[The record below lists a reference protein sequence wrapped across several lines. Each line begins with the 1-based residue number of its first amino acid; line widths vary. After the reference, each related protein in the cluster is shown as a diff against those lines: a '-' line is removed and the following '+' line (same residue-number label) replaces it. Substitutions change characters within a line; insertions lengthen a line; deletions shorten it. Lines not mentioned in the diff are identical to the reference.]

1 MVIDTEIQP
10 INLSVMKQIKAIL
23 YLAVL
28 TAMVSA
34 CSEDEL
40 ADNTQPSGK
49 VPMEFYANTDA
60 STRTELTTGNAVY
73 WEANDAISLFDPIG
87 DNNLFYT
94 TESGP
99 IVTFTGEATPA
110 EGTYYALYP
119 YDENAQIEGT
129 TITTT
134 LPAEQDAREGS
145 FAHGLN
151 PSIAT
156 ADDTNN
162 LYFKNVCALVKFTLD
177 GSITTTITKATL
189 CGNNGEALAGTL
201 TIDASQENPIANVD
215 PEWAGIE
222 IALKGN
228 LIAGKTYY
236 FVTAPATLNKGL
248 TLSLYD
254 DKGNVWKKE
263 GTQSATLTASRILN
277 LGIMQPE
284 NFIPAKGYE
293 EINGIYH
300 IYNADGLKAWASD
313 ADVLNK
319 NVILE
324 KDIDLT
330 NVDWTPVGSDMN
342 TGTGYAGD
350 FNGNGKFIYNLVVE
364 SNASNVGFFGGLA
377 EKAKVHNVKF
387 ANAQITAT
395 SGGAYAGVIAG
406 SSMGK
411 IESCNVR
418 SSTISGIYAGAIV
431 GNNSVQVNG
440 CNALDVTIHADKQGG
455 QAGGIAGVSHGKIEY
470 CTVSGKSLITAN
482 ASNSRAGGIVGYT
495 SEEGGV
501 STSGRLL
508 KCAVDGATISGYWA
522 GGIAGENSFGIVA
535 QCIANRVTVTHN
547 TSETSSRLGGVVGYN
562 TRGDVVA
569 SYAAYST
576 IGRQDLTSEAMGGIV
591 GYNYNGAASVYGC
604 YSTHVSL
611 MGTTQGS
618 ESGVG
623 SIAGYNSGHIISC
636 YAILPDNVKD
646 ISLVGKYTLYTA
658 PEHCVEAGNTDYTT
672 LITNVPNLIADDK
685 SVWEAAKIWDLTA
698 SGSPAIISD
707 YICNPPANQP

>member
-1 MVIDTEIQP
+1 
-10 INLSVMKQIKAIL
+10 MKQIKAIL

-40 ADNTQPSGK
+40 ADNTRPSGK

-73 WEANDAISLFDPIG
+73 WEANDTISLFDPNG
-87 DNNLFYT
+87 DNNRFYT

-99 IVTFTGEATPA
+99 SVTFTGEATPV

-119 YDENAQIEGT
+119 YDANAQIKGT

-145 FAHGLN
+145 FAQGLN
-151 PSIAT
+151 PSVAT
-156 ADDTNN
+156 ADAQHN
-162 LYFKNVCALVKFTLD
+162 LCFKNVCALVKFTLVEN
-177 GSITTTITKATL
+177 ITTTITKATL

-228 LIAGKTYY
+228 LIAGKNYY
-236 FVTAPATLNKGL
+236 FVTAPATLSNGITL
-248 TLSLYD
+248 TLYNSDGYI
-254 DKGNVWKKE
+254 WKRE
-263 GTQSATLTASRILN
+263 GTQSATFTASRILN
-277 LGIMQPE
+277 LGTMQPDE
-284 NFIPAKGYE
+284 FEPEQGYE
-293 EINGIYH
+293 VIDGTYH
-300 IYNADGLKAWASD
+300 IYNAKGLQAWASD
-313 ADVLNK
+313 TDVLNK
-319 NVILE
+319 SVILE

-330 NVDWTPVGSDMN
+330 NVDWTPVGSNMN

-350 FNGNGKFIYNLVVE
+350 FDGNGKFIYNLVVE
-364 SNASNVGFFGGLA
+364 SDASNVGFFGGLA

-387 ANAQITAT
+387 ANAQVTAT
-395 SGGAYAGVIAG
+395 SGAAYAGVIAG

-418 SSTISGIYAGAIV
+418 SSQVAGHYAGAIV

-440 CNALDVTIHADKQGG
+440 CNALDVEVSATHA
-455 QAGGIAGVSHGKIEY
+455 AGGIAGASYGKTEY
-470 CTVSGKSLITAN
+470 CSVSGNSHITTTG
-482 ASNSRAGGIVGYT
+482 SSTRAGGIIGT
-495 SEEGGV
+495 SSQEGGV

-547 TSETSSRLGGVVGYN
+547 SSQPSSRLGGVVGYN

-569 SYAAYST
+569 SYSAYST
-576 IGRQDLTSEAMGGIV
+576 IGTEKLISEAMGGIV
-591 GYNYNGAASVYGC
+591 GYNNNSSSNVYGC
-604 YSTHVSL
+604 YSTHVSIL
-611 MGTTQGS
+611 GT
-618 ESGVG
+618 VNNRG
-623 SIAGYNSGHIISC
+623 SIAGYTGGHVTSC
-636 YAILPDNVKD
+636 YAILPDGVTG
-646 ISLVGKYTLYTA
+646 ISLVGGGSFSSD
-658 PEHCVEAGNTDYTT
+658 HCVDAGGANYEVLVTGVD
-672 LITNVPNLIADDK
+672 NLTASDG
-685 SVWEAAKIWDLTA
+685 SVWEAVKIWDLTA
-698 SGSPAIISD
+698 SGTPTIVST
-707 YICNPPANQP
+707 YICEPPATKP

>member
-1 MVIDTEIQP
+1 
-10 INLSVMKQIKAIL
+10 MKQIKAIL

-60 STRTELTTGNAVY
+60 STRTELTTENAVH
-73 WEANDAISLFDPIG
+73 WEANDAISLFDPKG
-87 DNNLFYT
+87 NNNRFYT

-99 IVTFTGEATPA
+99 RVTFTGEATPA
-110 EGTYYALYP
+110 DGTYYALYP
-119 YDENAQIEGT
+119 YNTNAQIEGT

-145 FAHGLN
+145 FAQGLN
-151 PSIAT
+151 PSVAT
-156 ADDTNN
+156 ADATNN

-189 CGNNGEALAGTL
+189 CGNNGEALAGTV
-201 TIDASQENPIANVD
+201 TIDASQENPITNVD

-236 FVTAPATLNKGL
+236 FVTAPATLSKGL

-254 DKGNVWKKE
+254 DKGNVWKK
-263 GTQSATLTASRILN
+263 QSTTNATLTASRILN
-277 LGIMQPE
+277 LGTMRLD
-284 NFIPAKGYE
+284 NFEPAQGYE
-293 EINGIYH
+293 VIDGTYH
-300 IYNADGLKAWASD
+300 IYNADGLKVWASN

-319 NVILE
+319 SVILE

-330 NVDWTPVGSDMN
+330 GVEWTPVGSDMN
-342 TGTGYAGD
+342 TGYAGE

-364 SNASNVGFFGGLA
+364 SDASNVGFFGGLA
-377 EKAKVHNVKF
+377 AGGTVHDVKF
-387 ANAQITAT
+387 ANAQVTAT
-395 SGGAYAGVIAG
+395 SGTAYAGVIAG
-406 SSMGK
+406 TSLGR
-411 IESCNVR
+411 IDNCNVR
-418 SSTISGIYAGAIV
+418 NSTVSGIYAGAIV

-440 CNALDVTIHADKQGG
+440 CNALNVTIHADKQGG

-470 CTVSGKSLITAN
+470 CTVSGQSFITAN
-482 ASNSRAGGIVGYT
+482 ASNSRAGGIAGYT
-495 SEEGGV
+495 SEEGSV

-508 KCAVDGATISGYWA
+508 KCAVDGATISGTWA
-522 GGIAGENSFGIVA
+522 GGIAGDNSFGIVA

-547 TSETSSRLGGVVGYN
+547 SSEKSTRLGGVVGYN

-604 YSTHVSL
+604 YATHVSL

-698 SGSPAIISD
+698 SGSPAIVSD

>member
-87 DNNLFYT
+87 DNNRFYT

-99 IVTFTGEATPA
+99 SVTFTGEATPA

-119 YDENAQIEGT
+119 YDANAQIEGT

-134 LPAEQDAREGS
+134 LPAEQMARAGS
-145 FAHGLN
+145 FAQGLN
-151 PSIAT
+151 PSVAT
-156 ADDTNN
+156 ADATNN
-162 LYFKNVCALVKFTLD
+162 LCFKNVCALVKFTLD

-277 LGIMQPE
+277 LGTMRLD
-284 NFIPAKGYE
+284 NFEPAQGYE
-293 EINGIYH
+293 VIDGTYH
-300 IYNADGLKAWASD
+300 IYNADGLKAWASN

-319 NVILE
+319 SVILE

-330 NVDWTPVGSDMN
+330 GVEWTPVGSDMN
-342 TGTGYAGD
+342 TGYAGE

-364 SNASNVGFFGGLA
+364 SDASNVGFFGGLA

-387 ANAQITAT
+387 ANAQVTAT
-395 SGGAYAGVIAG
+395 SGAAYAGVIAG

-418 SSTISGIYAGAIV
+418 SSQVAGHYAGAIV

-440 CNALDVTIHADKQGG
+440 CNALDVQVTATYA
-455 QAGGIAGVSHGKIEY
+455 AGGIAGVNYGKIEY
-470 CTVSGKSLITAN
+470 CTLSGHSTIVAN
-482 ASNSRAGGIVGYT
+482 GSSPRAGGIVGET
-495 SEEGGV
+495 AEQSGV
-501 STSGRLL
+501 TTSGRLL
-508 KCAVDGATISGYWA
+508 KCAVDGAIISATWA

-535 QCIANRVTVTHN
+535 QCVANDVTVIHQASN
-547 TSETSSRLGGVVGYN
+547 ASFYLGGVVGYN

-569 SYAAYST
+569 SYSAYST
-576 IGRQDLTSEAMGGIV
+576 IGTEKLISAAMGGIV
-591 GYNYNGAASVYGC
+591 GYNNNSSSNVYGC

-611 MGTTQGS
+611 LGTINDK
-618 ESGVG
+618 G
-623 SIAGYNSGHIISC
+623 SIAGYTSGHVTSC
-636 YAILPDNVKD
+636 YAVLPDDVTDVN
-646 ISLVGKYTLYTA
+646 LVGKSDTYA
-658 PEHCVEAGNTDYTT
+658 PDHCVATGDINYSALTD
-672 LITNVPNLIADDK
+672 NVPNLTASDG

-698 SGSPAIISD
+698 SGTPTIVST
-707 YICNPPANQP
+707 YICEPPATKP

>member
-87 DNNLFYT
+87 DNNRFYT

-99 IVTFTGEATPA
+99 SVTFTGKAAPV

-119 YDENAQIEGT
+119 YDANAQIKGT

-145 FAHGLN
+145 FAQGLN
-151 PSIAT
+151 PSVAT
-156 ADDTNN
+156 ADAQHN
-162 LYFKNVCALVKFTLD
+162 LCFKNVCALVKFTLVEN
-177 GSITTTITKATL
+177 ITTTITKATL

-201 TIDASQENPIANVD
+201 TICGNNGEALAGTLTIDATASTPIAMADTSFGQTV
-215 PEWAGIE
+215 IE
-222 IALKGN
+222 LNGP
-228 LIAGKTYY
+228 LTPGTTYY
-236 FVTAPATLNKGL
+236 FVTAPATLSNGL
-248 TLSLYD
+248 TLSFYD
-254 DKGNVWKKE
+254 NKGGVWKKP
-263 GTQSATLTASRILN
+263 GNATAILEAGRILN

-300 IYNADGLKAWASD
+300 IYNADGLKAWASN

-319 NVILE
+319 SVILE

-330 NVDWTPVGSDMN
+330 GVEWTPVGSDMN
-342 TGTGYAGD
+342 TGYAGE

-364 SNASNVGFFGGLA
+364 SDASNVGFFGGLA

-387 ANAQITAT
+387 ANAQVTAT
-395 SGGAYAGVIAG
+395 SGAAYAGVIAG

-418 SSTISGIYAGAIV
+418 SSQVAGHYAGAIV
-431 GNNSVQVNG
+431 GNNSVQVNDSYL
-440 CNALDVTIHADKQGG
+440 CCRRNCRSQLWKD
-455 QAGGIAGVSHGKIEY
+455 
-470 CTVSGKSLITAN
+470 
-482 ASNSRAGGIVGYT
+482 
-495 SEEGGV
+495 
-501 STSGRLL
+501 
-508 KCAVDGATISGYWA
+508 
-522 GGIAGENSFGIVA
+522 
-535 QCIANRVTVTHN
+535 RV
-547 TSETSSRLGGVVGYN
+547 LYVVG
-562 TRGDVVA
+562 
-569 SYAAYST
+569 
-576 IGRQDLTSEAMGGIV
+576 
-591 GYNYNGAASVYGC
+591 
-604 YSTHVSL
+604 
-611 MGTTQGS
+611 
-618 ESGVG
+618 
-623 SIAGYNSGHIISC
+623 
-636 YAILPDNVKD
+636 P
-646 ISLVGKYTLYTA
+646 
-658 PEHCVEAGNTDYTT
+658 
-672 LITNVPNLIADDK
+672 
-685 SVWEAAKIWDLTA
+685 
-698 SGSPAIISD
+698 
-707 YICNPPANQP
+707 

>member
-1 MVIDTEIQP
+1 
-10 INLSVMKQIKAIL
+10 MKQIKAIL

-87 DNNLFYT
+87 DNNRFYT

-99 IVTFTGEATPA
+99 SVTFTGKAAPV

-119 YDENAQIEGT
+119 YDANAQIKGT

-134 LPAEQDAREGS
+134 LPAEQMARAGS
-145 FAHGLN
+145 FAQGLN
-151 PSIAT
+151 PSVAT
-156 ADDTNN
+156 ADATNN

-201 TIDASQENPIANVD
+201 TIDATASTPIAMADTSFGQTV
-215 PEWAGIE
+215 IE
-222 IALKGN
+222 LNGP
-228 LIAGKTYY
+228 LTPGTTYY
-236 FVTAPATLNKGL
+236 FVTAPATLSNGL
-248 TLSLYD
+248 TLSFYD
-254 DKGNVWKKE
+254 NKGGVWKKP
-263 GTQSATLTASRILN
+263 GNATAILEAGRILN

-300 IYNADGLKAWASD
+300 IYNADGLKVWASN

-319 NVILE
+319 SVILE

-330 NVDWTPVGSDMN
+330 GVEWTPVGSDMN
-342 TGTGYAGD
+342 TGYTGD
-350 FNGNGKFIYNLVVE
+350 FNGNGKFIYNLVVK
-364 SNASNVGFFGGLA
+364 SDASNVGFFGGLA
-377 EKAKVHNVKF
+377 AGGTVHDMKF
-387 ANAQITAT
+387 ANAQVTAN

-418 SSTISGIYAGAIV
+418 SSQVAGHYAGAIT
-431 GNNSVQVNG
+431 GNNSLQVNE
-440 CNALDVTIHADKQGG
+440 CNALDVQVTATYA
-455 QAGGIAGVSHGKIEY
+455 AGGIAGVNYGKIEY
-470 CTVSGKSLITAN
+470 CTLSGHSTIVAN
-482 ASNSRAGGIVGYT
+482 GNSPRAGGIVGET
-495 SEEGGV
+495 AEQSGV
-501 STSGRLL
+501 TTSGRLL
-508 KCAVDGATISGYWA
+508 KCAVDGAIISATWA

-535 QCIANRVTVTHN
+535 QCVANDVTVIHQASN
-547 TSETSSRLGGVVGYN
+547 ASFYLGGVVGYN

-569 SYAAYST
+569 SYSAYST
-576 IGRQDLTSEAMGGIV
+576 IGTEKLISAAMGGIV
-591 GYNYNGAASVYGC
+591 GYNNNSSSNVYGC

-611 MGTTQGS
+611 LGT
-618 ESGVG
+618 VNNRG
-623 SIAGYNSGHIISC
+623 SIAGYTGGHVTSC
-636 YAILPDNVKD
+636 YAILPDGVTG
-646 ISLVGKYTLYTA
+646 ISLVGGGSFSSD
-658 PEHCVEAGNTDYTT
+658 HCVDAGGANYEVLVTGVD
-672 LITNVPNLIADDK
+672 NLTASDG
-685 SVWEAAKIWDLTA
+685 SVWEAVKIWDLTA
-698 SGSPAIISD
+698 SGTPTIVST
-707 YICNPPANQP
+707 YICEPPATKP

>member
-1 MVIDTEIQP
+1 
-10 INLSVMKQIKAIL
+10 MKQIKAIL

-49 VPMEFYANTDA
+49 VPMEFYANTDV
-60 STRTELTTGNAVY
+60 STRTILTTDNAVH
-73 WEANDAISLFDPIG
+73 WEANDAISLFDPTG
-87 DNNLFYT
+87 ANNQFST
-94 TESGP
+94 TQSGP

-145 FAHGLN
+145 FAQGLN
-151 PSIAT
+151 PSVAT
-156 ADDTNN
+156 ADATNN
-162 LYFKNVCALVKFTLD
+162 LCFKNVCALVKFTLD

-201 TIDASQENPIANVD
+201 TIDATASTPIAMADTSLGQTV
-215 PEWAGIE
+215 IE
-222 IALKGN
+222 LNGP
-228 LIAGKTYY
+228 LTPGTTYY
-236 FVTAPATLNKGL
+236 FVTAPATLSNGL
-248 TLSLYD
+248 TLSFYD
-254 DKGNVWKKE
+254 NKGGVWKKP
-263 GTQSATLTASRILN
+263 GNATAILEAGRILN

-300 IYNADGLKAWASD
+300 IYNADGLKVWASN

-319 NVILE
+319 SVILE

-330 NVDWTPVGSDMN
+330 GVEWTPVGSDMN
-342 TGTGYAGD
+342 TGYTGD
-350 FNGNGKFIYNLVVE
+350 FNGNGKFIYNLVVK
-364 SNASNVGFFGGLA
+364 SDASNVGFFGGLA
-377 EKAKVHNVKF
+377 AGGTVHDMKF
-387 ANAQITAT
+387 ANAQVTAN

-418 SSTISGIYAGAIV
+418 SSQVAGHYAGAIT
-431 GNNSVQVNG
+431 GNNSLQVNE
-440 CNALDVTIHADKQGG
+440 CNALDVQVTATYA
-455 QAGGIAGVSHGKIEY
+455 AGGIAGVNYGKIEY
-470 CTVSGKSLITAN
+470 CTLSGHSTIVAN
-482 ASNSRAGGIVGYT
+482 GNSPRAGGIVGET
-495 SEEGGV
+495 AEQSGV
-501 STSGRLL
+501 TTSGRLL
-508 KCAVDGATISGYWA
+508 KCAVDGAIISATWA

-535 QCIANRVTVTHN
+535 QCVANDVTVIHQASN
-547 TSETSSRLGGVVGYN
+547 ASFYLGGVVGYN

-569 SYAAYST
+569 SYSAYST
-576 IGRQDLTSEAMGGIV
+576 IGTEKLISEAMGGIV
-591 GYNYNGAASVYGC
+591 GYNNNSSSNVYGC

-611 MGTTQGS
+611 LGT
-618 ESGVG
+618 VNNRG
-623 SIAGYNSGHIISC
+623 SIAGYTGGHVTSC
-636 YAILPDNVKD
+636 YAVLPDDVTDVN
-646 ISLVGKYTLYTA
+646 LVGKSDTYA
-658 PEHCVEAGNTDYTT
+658 PDHCVATGDINYSALTD
-672 LITNVPNLIADDK
+672 NVPNLTASDG
-685 SVWEAAKIWDLTA
+685 SVWEAVKIWDLTA
-698 SGSPAIISD
+698 SGTPTIVST
-707 YICNPPANQP
+707 YICEPPATKP

>member
-1 MVIDTEIQP
+1 
-10 INLSVMKQIKAIL
+10 MKQIKAIL

-87 DNNLFYT
+87 DNNRFYT

-99 IVTFTGEATPA
+99 SVTFTGEATPA

-119 YDENAQIEGT
+119 YDANAQIEGT

-134 LPAEQDAREGS
+134 LPAEQMARAGS
-145 FAHGLN
+145 FAQGLN
-151 PSIAT
+151 PSVAT
-156 ADDTNN
+156 ADATNN
-162 LYFKNVCALVKFTLD
+162 LCFKNVCALVKFTLD

-248 TLSLYD
+248 ILSLYD
-254 DKGNVWKKE
+254 NKGNVWKKE

-277 LGIMQPE
+277 LGTMRLD
-284 NFIPAKGYE
+284 NFEPAQGYE
-293 EINGIYH
+293 VIDGTYH
-300 IYNADGLKAWASD
+300 IYNADGLKVWASN

-319 NVILE
+319 SVILE

-330 NVDWTPVGSDMN
+330 GVEWTPVGSDMN
-342 TGTGYAGD
+342 TGYTGD
-350 FNGNGKFIYNLVVE
+350 FNGNGKFIYNLVVKGD
-364 SNASNVGFFGGLA
+364 ASNVGFFGGLA
-377 EKAKVHNVKF
+377 AGGTVHDMKF
-387 ANAQITAT
+387 ANAQVTAN

-418 SSTISGIYAGAIV
+418 SSQVAGHYAGAIV
-431 GNNSVQVNG
+431 GNNSVQVNE
-440 CNALDVTIHADKQGG
+440 CNALDVQVTATYA
-455 QAGGIAGVSHGKIEY
+455 AGGIAGVNYGKIEY
-470 CTVSGKSLITAN
+470 CTLSGHSTIVAN
-482 ASNSRAGGIVGYT
+482 GNSPRAGGIVGET
-495 SEEGGV
+495 AEQSGV
-501 STSGRLL
+501 TTSGRLL
-508 KCAVDGATISGYWA
+508 KCAVDGAIISATWA

-535 QCIANRVTVTHN
+535 QCVANDVTVIHQASN
-547 TSETSSRLGGVVGYN
+547 ASFYLGGVVGYN

-569 SYAAYST
+569 SYSAYST
-576 IGRQDLTSEAMGGIV
+576 IGTEKLISEAMGGIV
-591 GYNYNGAASVYGC
+591 GYNNNSSSNVYGC

-611 MGTTQGS
+611 LGT
-618 ESGVG
+618 VNNRG
-623 SIAGYNSGHIISC
+623 SIAGYTGGHVTSC
-636 YAILPDNVKD
+636 YAVLPDDVTDVN
-646 ISLVGKYTLYTA
+646 LVGKSDTYA
-658 PEHCVEAGNTDYTT
+658 PDHCVATGDINYSALTD
-672 LITNVPNLIADDK
+672 NVPNLTASDG
-685 SVWEAAKIWDLTA
+685 SVWEAVKIWDLTA
-698 SGSPAIISD
+698 SGTPTIVST
-707 YICNPPANQP
+707 YICEPPATKP

>member
-1 MVIDTEIQP
+1 
-10 INLSVMKQIKAIL
+10 MKQIKAIL

-60 STRTELTTGNAVY
+60 STRTILTTDNAVH
-73 WEANDAISLFDPIG
+73 WEANDAISLFDPTG
-87 DNNLFYT
+87 ANNQFST
-94 TESGP
+94 TQSGP

-156 ADDTNN
+156 ADATNN
-162 LYFKNVCALVKFTLD
+162 LCFKNVCALVKFTLVEN
-177 GSITTTITKATL
+177 ITTTITKATL

-201 TIDASQENPIANVD
+201 TIDATASTPIAMADTSFGQTV
-215 PEWAGIE
+215 IE
-222 IALKGN
+222 LNGP
-228 LIAGKTYY
+228 LTPGTTYY
-236 FVTAPATLNKGL
+236 FVTAPATLSNGL
-248 TLSLYD
+248 TLSFYD
-254 DKGNVWKKE
+254 NKGGVWKKP
-263 GTQSATLTASRILN
+263 GNATAILEAGRILN
-277 LGIMQPE
+277 LGIMRLD
-284 NFIPAKGYE
+284 NFEPAQGYE
-293 EINGIYH
+293 VIDGTYH
-300 IYNADGLKAWASD
+300 IYNADGLKVWASN

-319 NVILE
+319 SVILE

-330 NVDWTPVGSDMN
+330 GVDWTPVGSDMN
-342 TGTGYAGD
+342 TGYAGE

-364 SNASNVGFFGGLA
+364 SDASNVGFFGGLA

-387 ANAQITAT
+387 ANAQVTAT
-395 SGGAYAGVIAG
+395 SGAAYTGVIAG

-418 SSTISGIYAGAIV
+418 SSQVAGHYAGAIV

-440 CNALDVTIHADKQGG
+440 CNALDVEVSATHA
-455 QAGGIAGVSHGKIEY
+455 AGGIAGASYGKTEY
-470 CTVSGKSLITAN
+470 CSVSGNSHITTTG
-482 ASNSRAGGIVGYT
+482 SSTRAGGIVGI
-495 SEEGGV
+495 SSQEGSV

-508 KCAVDGATISGYWA
+508 KCAVDGATISGIMA

-547 TSETSSRLGGVVGYN
+547 TLEASSRL
-562 TRGDVVA
+562 
-569 SYAAYST
+569 
-576 IGRQDLTSEAMGGIV
+576 
-591 GYNYNGAASVYGC
+591 
-604 YSTHVSL
+604 
-611 MGTTQGS
+611 
-618 ESGVG
+618 
-623 SIAGYNSGHIISC
+623 
-636 YAILPDNVKD
+636 
-646 ISLVGKYTLYTA
+646 
-658 PEHCVEAGNTDYTT
+658 
-672 LITNVPNLIADDK
+672 
-685 SVWEAAKIWDLTA
+685 
-698 SGSPAIISD
+698 
-707 YICNPPANQP
+707 

>member
-1 MVIDTEIQP
+1 
-10 INLSVMKQIKAIL
+10 MKQIKAIL

-49 VPMEFYANTDA
+49 VPMEFYANTDV
-60 STRTELTTGNAVY
+60 STRTILTTDNAVH
-73 WEANDAISLFDPIG
+73 WEANDAISLFDPTG
-87 DNNLFYT
+87 ANNQFST
-94 TESGP
+94 TQSGP

-145 FAHGLN
+145 FAQGLN
-151 PSIAT
+151 PSVAT
-156 ADDTNN
+156 ADATNN
-162 LYFKNVCALVKFTLD
+162 LCFKNVCALVKFTLD

-201 TIDASQENPIANVD
+201 TIDATASTPIAMADTSLGQTV
-215 PEWAGIE
+215 IE
-222 IALKGN
+222 LNGP
-228 LIAGKTYY
+228 LTPDTTYY
-236 FVTAPATLNKGL
+236 FVTAPATLSNGL
-248 TLSLYD
+248 TLSFYD
-254 DKGNVWKKE
+254 NKGGVWKKP
-263 GTQSATLTASRILN
+263 GNATAILEAGRILN

-300 IYNADGLKAWASD
+300 IYNADGLKVWASN

-319 NVILE
+319 SVILE

-330 NVDWTPVGSDMN
+330 GVEWTPVGSDMN
-342 TGTGYAGD
+342 TGYTGD
-350 FNGNGKFIYNLVVE
+350 FNGNGKFIYNLVVK
-364 SNASNVGFFGGLA
+364 SDASNVGFFGGLA
-377 EKAKVHNVKF
+377 AGGTVHDMKF
-387 ANAQITAT
+387 ANAQVTAN

-418 SSTISGIYAGAIV
+418 SSQVAGHYAGAIT
-431 GNNSVQVNG
+431 GNNSLQVNE
-440 CNALDVTIHADKQGG
+440 CNALDVQVTATYA
-455 QAGGIAGVSHGKIEY
+455 AGGIAGVNYGKIEY
-470 CTVSGKSLITAN
+470 CTLSGHSTIVAN
-482 ASNSRAGGIVGYT
+482 GNSPRAGGIVGET
-495 SEEGGV
+495 AEQSGV
-501 STSGRLL
+501 TTSGRLL
-508 KCAVDGATISGYWA
+508 KCAVDGAIISATWA

-535 QCIANRVTVTHN
+535 QCVANDVTVIHQASN
-547 TSETSSRLGGVVGYN
+547 ASFYLGGVVGYN

-569 SYAAYST
+569 SYSAYST
-576 IGRQDLTSEAMGGIV
+576 IGTEKLISEAMGGIV
-591 GYNYNGAASVYGC
+591 GYNNNSSSNVYGC

-611 MGTTQGS
+611 LGT
-618 ESGVG
+618 VNNRG
-623 SIAGYNSGHIISC
+623 SIAGYTGGHVTSC
-636 YAILPDNVKD
+636 YAVLPDDVTDVN
-646 ISLVGKYTLYTA
+646 LVGKSDTYA
-658 PEHCVEAGNTDYTT
+658 PDHCVATGDINYSALTD
-672 LITNVPNLIADDK
+672 NVPNLTASDG
-685 SVWEAAKIWDLTA
+685 SVWEAVKIWDLTA
-698 SGSPAIISD
+698 SGTPTIVST
-707 YICNPPANQP
+707 YICEPPATKP

>member
-1 MVIDTEIQP
+1 
-10 INLSVMKQIKAIL
+10 MKQIKAIL

-60 STRTELTTGNAVY
+60 STRTILTTDNAVH
-73 WEANDAISLFDPIG
+73 WEANDTISLFDPTG
-87 DNNLFYT
+87 ANNQFST
-94 TESGP
+94 TQSGP
-99 IVTFTGEATPA
+99 SVTFTGEAIPA

-119 YDENAQIEGT
+119 YDTNAQIKGT

-134 LPAEQDAREGS
+134 LPAEQMARAGS
-145 FAHGLN
+145 FAQGLN
-151 PSIAT
+151 PSVAT
-156 ADDTNN
+156 ADAANN

-228 LIAGKTYY
+228 LIAGKNYY
-236 FVTAPATLNKGL
+236 FVTAPATLSNGITL
-248 TLSLYD
+248 TLYNSDGYI
-254 DKGNVWKKE
+254 WKRE
-263 GTQSATLTASRILN
+263 GTQSATFTASRILN
-277 LGIMQPE
+277 LGTMQPD
-284 NFIPAKGYE
+284 NFEPAQGYE
-293 EINGIYH
+293 VIDGTYH
-300 IYNADGLKAWASD
+300 IYNADGLKVWASD
-313 ADVLNK
+313 TDVLNK
-319 NVILE
+319 DVILE

-330 NVDWTPVGSDMN
+330 GVKWTPVGSDKN

-364 SNASNVGFFGGLA
+364 SDASNVGFFGGLA
-377 EKAKVHNVKF
+377 GGTVHDVKF
-387 ANAQITAT
+387 ANAQVTAT
-395 SGGAYAGVIAG
+395 SGTAYAGVIAG
-406 SSMGK
+406 ASLGR
-411 IESCNVR
+411 IDSCNVR
-418 SSTISGIYAGAIV
+418 NSTVSGKYAGAIV

-440 CNALDVTIHADKQGG
+440 CNALDVTVHADQQDG

-470 CTVSGKSLITAN
+470 CTVSGQSFITAN
-482 ASNSRAGGIVGYT
+482 ASNSRAGGIAGYT
-495 SEEGGV
+495 SEEGSV

-508 KCAVDGATISGYWA
+508 KCAVDGATISGTWA
-522 GGIAGENSFGIVA
+522 GGIAGDNSFGIVA

-547 TSETSSRLGGVVGYN
+547 LSEASTRLGGVVGYN

-576 IGRQDLTSEAMGGIV
+576 MAGRT
-591 GYNYNGAASVYGC
+591 
-604 YSTHVSL
+604 
-611 MGTTQGS
+611 
-618 ESGVG
+618 
-623 SIAGYNSGHIISC
+623 
-636 YAILPDNVKD
+636 
-646 ISLVGKYTLYTA
+646 
-658 PEHCVEAGNTDYTT
+658 
-672 LITNVPNLIADDK
+672 
-685 SVWEAAKIWDLTA
+685 
-698 SGSPAIISD
+698 
-707 YICNPPANQP
+707 

>member
-1 MVIDTEIQP
+1 
-10 INLSVMKQIKAIL
+10 MKQITAIL

-87 DNNLFYT
+87 DNNRFYT

-99 IVTFTGEATPA
+99 SVTFTGKAAPV

-119 YDENAQIEGT
+119 YDANAQIKGT

-145 FAHGLN
+145 FAQGLN
-151 PSIAT
+151 PSVAT
-156 ADDTNN
+156 ADATNN

-201 TIDASQENPIANVD
+201 TIDATDSTPIAMADTSFGQTV
-215 PEWAGIE
+215 IE
-222 IALKGN
+222 LNGP
-228 LIAGKTYY
+228 LTPGTTYY
-236 FVTAPATLNKGL
+236 FVTAPVSLSNGL
-248 TLSLYD
+248 TFSLYD
-254 DKGNVWKKE
+254 DKGNVWKK
-263 GTQSATLTASRILN
+263 QSTTNATLKASHILN
-277 LGIMQPE
+277 LGPI
-284 NFIPAKGYE
+284 IPGKFEPTQGYE
-293 EINGIYH
+293 MIDGIYH
-300 IYNADGLKAWASD
+300 IYNAKGLQAWAQEII
-313 ADVLNK
+313 ANANVLNK
-319 NVILE
+319 DVILE

-342 TGTGYAGD
+342 TGYAGE

-364 SNASNVGFFGGLA
+364 SDASNVGFFGGLA

-387 ANAQITAT
+387 ANAQVTAT
-395 SGGAYAGVIAG
+395 SGAAYAGVIAG

-418 SSTISGIYAGAIV
+418 SSQVAGHYAGAIV

-440 CNALDVTIHADKQGG
+440 CNALDVEVSATHA
-455 QAGGIAGVSHGKIEY
+455 AGGIAGASYGKTEY
-470 CTVSGKSLITAN
+470 CSVSGNSHITTTG
-482 ASNSRAGGIVGYT
+482 SSTRAGGIIGT
-495 SEEGGV
+495 SSQEGGV

-508 KCAVDGATISGYWA
+508 KCAVDGATISGTWA
-522 GGIAGENSFGIVA
+522 GGIAGDNSFGIVA
-535 QCIANRVTVTHN
+535 QCIAHKVIVTH
-547 TSETSSRLGGVVGYN
+547 TSDEASFRLGGVVGYN
-562 TRGDVVA
+562 TRGNVVA
-569 SYAAYST
+569 CYAAYST
-576 IGRQDLTSEAMGGIV
+576 VGGQGLTSEAMGGIV
-591 GYNYNGAASVYGC
+591 GYNNNKNAYVYGC
-604 YSTHVSL
+604 YSTHVL
-611 MGTTQGS
+611 ILGS
-618 ESGVG
+618 VNGDEAGIG
-623 SIAGYNSGHIISC
+623 SIAGYTSGHVTSC
-636 YAILPDNVKD
+636 YAILPDEVTG
-646 ISLVGKYTLYTA
+646 IGLVGKGTSNID
-658 PEHCVEAGNTDYTT
+658 HCVEAGQSNYRI
-672 LITNVPNLIADDK
+672 LIENVSDLNDDDG
-685 SVWEAAKIWDLTA
+685 SVWKAAEIWQFNAGETA
-698 SGSPAIISD
+698 PAINAE
-707 YICNPPANQP
+707 YIGENTAN

>member
-1 MVIDTEIQP
+1 
-10 INLSVMKQIKAIL
+10 MKQIKAIL

-40 ADNTQPSGK
+40 ADNTRPSGK

-60 STRTELTTGNAVY
+60 STRTILTTDNAVH
-73 WEANDAISLFDPIG
+73 WEANDTISLFDPKG
-87 DNNLFYT
+87 DNNRFYT

-99 IVTFTGEATPA
+99 SVTFTGKAAPA

-119 YDENAQIEGT
+119 YDTNAQIEGT

-145 FAHGLN
+145 FAQGLN
-151 PSIAT
+151 PSVAT
-156 ADDTNN
+156 ADATNN

-277 LGIMQPE
+277 LGTMRLD
-284 NFIPAKGYE
+284 NFEPAQGYE
-293 EINGIYH
+293 VIDGTYH
-300 IYNADGLKAWASD
+300 IYNADGLKVWASN

-319 NVILE
+319 SVILE

-330 NVDWTPVGSDMN
+330 GVEWTPVGSDMN
-342 TGTGYAGD
+342 TGYAGE

-364 SNASNVGFFGGLA
+364 SDASNVGFFGGLA

-387 ANAQITAT
+387 ANAQVTAT
-395 SGGAYAGVIAG
+395 SGAAYAGVIAG

-418 SSTISGIYAGAIV
+418 SSQVAGHYAGAIV

-440 CNALDVTIHADKQGG
+440 CNALDVQVTATYA
-455 QAGGIAGVSHGKIEY
+455 AGGIAGVNYGKIEY
-470 CTVSGKSLITAN
+470 CTLSGHSTIVAN
-482 ASNSRAGGIVGYT
+482 GNSPRAGGIVGET
-495 SEEGGV
+495 AEQSGV
-501 STSGRLL
+501 TTSGRLL
-508 KCAVDGATISGYWA
+508 KCAVDGAIISATWA

-535 QCIANRVTVTHN
+535 QCVANDVTVIHQASN
-547 TSETSSRLGGVVGYN
+547 ASFYLGGVVGYN

-569 SYAAYST
+569 SYSAYST
-576 IGRQDLTSEAMGGIV
+576 IGTEKLISEAMGGIV
-591 GYNYNGAASVYGC
+591 GYNNNSSSNVYGC

-611 MGTTQGS
+611 LGT
-618 ESGVG
+618 VNNRG
-623 SIAGYNSGHIISC
+623 SIAGYTGGHVTSC
-636 YAILPDNVKD
+636 YAVLPDDVTDVN
-646 ISLVGKYTLYTA
+646 LVGKSGTYA
-658 PEHCVEAGNTDYTT
+658 PDHCVATGDINYSALTD
-672 LITNVPNLIADDK
+672 NVPNLTASDG

-698 SGSPAIISD
+698 SGTPTIVST
-707 YICNPPANQP
+707 YICEPPATKP

>member
-1 MVIDTEIQP
+1 
-10 INLSVMKQIKAIL
+10 MKQIKAIL

-60 STRTELTTGNAVY
+60 STRTILTTGNAVY

-87 DNNLFYT
+87 DNNRFYT

-99 IVTFTGEATPA
+99 SVTFTGKAALA

-119 YDENAQIEGT
+119 YDTNAQIEGT

-145 FAHGLN
+145 FAQGLN
-151 PSIAT
+151 PSVAT
-156 ADDTNN
+156 ADATNN

-277 LGIMQPE
+277 LGTMRLD
-284 NFIPAKGYE
+284 NFEPAQGYE
-293 EINGIYH
+293 VIDGTYH
-300 IYNADGLKAWASD
+300 IYNADGLKVWASN

-319 NVILE
+319 SVILE

-330 NVDWTPVGSDMN
+330 GVEWTPVGSDMN
-342 TGTGYAGD
+342 TGYAGE

-364 SNASNVGFFGGLA
+364 SDASNVGFFGGLA
-377 EKAKVHNVKF
+377 AGGTVHDVKF
-387 ANAQITAT
+387 ANAKV
-395 SGGAYAGVIAG
+395 SSSNGASYVGVVAGA
-406 SSMGK
+406 SLGK
-411 IESCNVR
+411 IEDCNVR
-418 SSTISGIYAGAIV
+418 NSEVSGNYAGAIT
-431 GNNSVQVNG
+431 GNNSLQVNE
-440 CNALDVTIHADKQGG
+440 CNALDVQVTATYA
-455 QAGGIAGVSHGKIEY
+455 AGGIAGVNYGKIEY
-470 CTVSGKSLITAN
+470 CTLSGHSTIVAN
-482 ASNSRAGGIVGYT
+482 GSSPRAGGIVGET
-495 SEEGGV
+495 AEQSGV
-501 STSGRLL
+501 TTSGRLL
-508 KCAVDGATISGYWA
+508 KCAVDGAIISATWA

-535 QCIANRVTVTHN
+535 QCVANDVTVIHQASN
-547 TSETSSRLGGVVGYN
+547 ASSYLGGVVGYN

-569 SYAAYST
+569 SYSAYST
-576 IGRQDLTSEAMGGIV
+576 IGTEKLISEAMGGIV
-591 GYNYNGAASVYGC
+591 GYNNNSSSNVYGC

-611 MGTTQGS
+611 LGT
-618 ESGVG
+618 VNNRG
-623 SIAGYNSGHIISC
+623 SIAGYTGGHVTSC
-636 YAILPDNVKD
+636 YAILPDGVTG
-646 ISLVGKYTLYTA
+646 ISLVGGGSFSSD
-658 PEHCVEAGNTDYTT
+658 HCVDAGGANYEVLVTGVD
-672 LITNVPNLIADDK
+672 NLTASDG
-685 SVWEAAKIWDLTA
+685 SVWEAVKIWDLTA
-698 SGSPAIISD
+698 SGTPTIVST
-707 YICNPPANQP
+707 YICEPPATKP

>member
-1 MVIDTEIQP
+1 
-10 INLSVMKQIKAIL
+10 MKQIKAIL

-60 STRTELTTGNAVY
+60 STRTILTTDNAVH
-73 WEANDAISLFDPIG
+73 WEANDTISLFDPTG
-87 DNNLFYT
+87 ANNQFST
-94 TESGP
+94 TQSGP

-201 TIDASQENPIANVD
+201 TIDASQENPITNVD

-236 FVTAPATLNKGL
+236 FVTAPATLSKGL

-277 LGIMQPE
+277 LGTMRLD
-284 NFIPAKGYE
+284 NFEPAQGYE
-293 EINGIYH
+293 VIDGTYH
-300 IYNADGLKAWASD
+300 IYNADGLKVWASN

-319 NVILE
+319 SVILE

-330 NVDWTPVGSDMN
+330 GVEWIPVGSDKN

-364 SNASNVGFFGGLA
+364 SDASNVGFFGGLA
-377 EKAKVHNVKF
+377 AGGTVHDVKF
-387 ANAQITAT
+387 ANAQVTAN

-418 SSTISGIYAGAIV
+418 SSQVTGHYAGAIV

-440 CNALDVTIHADKQGG
+440 CNALDVEVSATHA
-455 QAGGIAGVSHGKIEY
+455 AGGIAGANYGKTEY
-470 CTVSGKSLITAN
+470 CSVSGNSHITTTG
-482 ASNSRAGGIVGYT
+482 SSTRAGGIIGT
-495 SEEGGV
+495 SSQESGV

-508 KCAVDGATISGYWA
+508 KCAVDGATISGTWA
-522 GGIAGENSFGIVA
+522 GGIAGDNSFGIVA
-535 QCIANRVTVTHN
+535 QCIAHKVIVTH
-547 TSETSSRLGGVVGYN
+547 TSDEASFRLGGVVGYN
-562 TRGDVVA
+562 TRGNVVA

-576 IGRQDLTSEAMGGIV
+576 VGGQGLTSEAMGGIV
-591 GYNYNGAASVYGC
+591 GYNNNKSAYVYGC
-604 YSTHVSL
+604 YSTHVL
-611 MGTTQGS
+611 ILGS
-618 ESGVG
+618 VNGDEAGIG
-623 SIAGYNSGHIISC
+623 SIAGYTSGHVTSC
-636 YAILPDNVKD
+636 YAILPDEVTG
-646 ISLVGKYTLYTA
+646 IGLVGKGTSNID
-658 PEHCVEAGNTDYTT
+658 HCVEAGQSNYRI
-672 LITNVPNLIADDK
+672 LIENVSDLNDDDG
-685 SVWEAAKIWDLTA
+685 SVWKAAEIWQFNAGETA
-698 SGSPAIISD
+698 PAINAE
-707 YICNPPANQP
+707 YIGENTAN

>member
-1 MVIDTEIQP
+1 
-10 INLSVMKQIKAIL
+10 MKQIKAIL

-60 STRTELTTGNAVY
+60 STRTILTTDNAVH
-73 WEANDAISLFDPIG
+73 WEANDAISLFDPTG
-87 DNNLFYT
+87 ANNQFST
-94 TESGP
+94 TQSGP

-134 LPAEQDAREGS
+134 LPAEQMARAGS
-145 FAHGLN
+145 FAQGLN
-151 PSIAT
+151 PSVAT
-156 ADDTNN
+156 ADATNN
-162 LYFKNVCALVKFTLD
+162 LCFKNVCALVKFTLD

-277 LGIMQPE
+277 LGTMRLD
-284 NFIPAKGYE
+284 NFEPAQGYE
-293 EINGIYH
+293 VIDGTYH
-300 IYNADGLKAWASD
+300 IYNADGLKVWASN

-319 NVILE
+319 SVILE

-330 NVDWTPVGSDMN
+330 GVKWTSVGSDMN

-387 ANAQITAT
+387 ANAQVTAN

-418 SSTISGIYAGAIV
+418 SSQVTGHYAGAIV

-440 CNALDVTIHADKQGG
+440 CNALDIEVSATHA
-455 QAGGIAGVSHGKIEY
+455 AGGIAGANYGKTEY
-470 CTVSGKSLITAN
+470 CSVSGNSHITTTG
-482 ASNSRAGGIVGYT
+482 SSTRAGGIIGT
-495 SEEGGV
+495 SSQEGGV

-508 KCAVDGATISGYWA
+508 KCAVDGATISGTWA
-522 GGIAGENSFGIVA
+522 GGIAGDNSFGIVA

-547 TSETSSRLGGVVGYN
+547 SSEKSTRLGGVVGYN

-604 YSTHVSL
+604 YATHVSL
-611 MGTTQGS
+611 MGTTQGN

-623 SIAGYNSGHIISC
+623 SIAGYTSGHIISC
-636 YAILPDNVKD
+636 YAILPDNAKD
-646 ISLVGKYTLYTA
+646 ISLVGKYTSYA
-658 PEHCVEAGNTDYTT
+658 PEHCVEAGNTDYAT
-672 LITNVPNLIADDK
+672 LTTNVPNLIADDK

-698 SGSPAIISD
+698 SGSPAIVST
-707 YICNPPANQP
+707 YICNPPANLP

>member
-87 DNNLFYT
+87 DNNRFYT

-99 IVTFTGEATPA
+99 SVTFTGKAAPV

-119 YDENAQIEGT
+119 YDANAQIKGT

-145 FAHGLN
+145 FAQGLN
-151 PSIAT
+151 PSVAT
-156 ADDTNN
+156 ADAQHN
-162 LYFKNVCALVKFTLD
+162 LCFKNVCALVKFTLVEN
-177 GSITTTITKATL
+177 ITTTITKATL

-201 TIDASQENPIANVD
+201 TIDATASTPIAMADTSFGQTV
-215 PEWAGIE
+215 IE
-222 IALKGN
+222 LNGP
-228 LIAGKTYY
+228 LTPGTTYY
-236 FVTAPATLNKGL
+236 FVTAPATLSNGL
-248 TLSLYD
+248 TLSFYD
-254 DKGNVWKKE
+254 NKGGVWKKP
-263 GTQSATLTASRILN
+263 GNATAILEAGRILN

-300 IYNADGLKAWASD
+300 IYNADGLKAWASN

-319 NVILE
+319 SVILE

-330 NVDWTPVGSDMN
+330 GVEWTPVGSDMN
-342 TGTGYAGD
+342 TGYAGE

-364 SNASNVGFFGGLA
+364 SDTSNVGFFGGLA

-387 ANAQITAT
+387 ANAQVTAT
-395 SGGAYAGVIAG
+395 SGAAYAGVIAG

-418 SSTISGIYAGAIV
+418 SSQVAGHYAGAIV

-440 CNALDVTIHADKQGG
+440 CNALDVQVTATYA
-455 QAGGIAGVSHGKIEY
+455 AGGIAGVNYGKIEY
-470 CTVSGKSLITAN
+470 CTLSGHSTIVAN
-482 ASNSRAGGIVGYT
+482 GSSPRAGGIVGET
-495 SEEGGV
+495 AEQSGV
-501 STSGRLL
+501 TTSGRLL
-508 KCAVDGATISGYWA
+508 KCAVDGAIISATWA

-535 QCIANRVTVTHN
+535 QCVANDVTVIHQASN
-547 TSETSSRLGGVVGYN
+547 ASSYLGGVVGYN

-569 SYAAYST
+569 SYSAYST
-576 IGRQDLTSEAMGGIV
+576 IGTEKLISAAMGGIV
-591 GYNYNGAASVYGC
+591 GYNNNSSSNVYGC

-611 MGTTQGS
+611 LGTINDK
-618 ESGVG
+618 G
-623 SIAGYNSGHIISC
+623 SIAGYTSGHVTSC
-636 YAILPDNVKD
+636 YAVLPDDVTDVN
-646 ISLVGKYTLYTA
+646 LVGKSDTYA
-658 PEHCVEAGNTDYTT
+658 PDHCVATGDINYSALTD
-672 LITNVPNLIADDK
+672 NVPNLTASDG

-698 SGSPAIISD
+698 SGTPTIVST
-707 YICNPPANQP
+707 YICEPPATKP

>member
-1 MVIDTEIQP
+1 
-10 INLSVMKQIKAIL
+10 MKQIKAIL

-40 ADNTQPSGK
+40 ADNTRPSGK

-73 WEANDAISLFDPIG
+73 WEANDTISLFDPNG
-87 DNNLFYT
+87 DNNRFYT

-99 IVTFTGEATPA
+99 SVTFTGEATPV

-119 YDENAQIEGT
+119 YDANAQIKGT

-145 FAHGLN
+145 FAQGLN
-151 PSIAT
+151 PSVAT
-156 ADDTNN
+156 ADAQHN
-162 LYFKNVCALVKFTLD
+162 LCFKNVCALVKFTLVEN
-177 GSITTTITKATL
+177 ITTTITKATL
-189 CGNNGEALAGTL
+189 CGNNGETLAGTL

-277 LGIMQPE
+277 LGTMRLD
-284 NFIPAKGYE
+284 NFEPAQGYE
-293 EINGIYH
+293 VIDGTYH
-300 IYNADGLKAWASD
+300 IYNAKGLQAWASD
-313 ADVLNK
+313 TDVLNK
-319 NVILE
+319 SVILE

-330 NVDWTPVGSDMN
+330 NVDWTPVGSNMN

-350 FNGNGKFIYNLVVE
+350 FDGNGKFIYNLVVE
-364 SNASNVGFFGGLA
+364 SDASNVGFFGGLA

-387 ANAQITAT
+387 ANAQVTAT
-395 SGGAYAGVIAG
+395 SGAAYAGVIAG

-411 IESCNVR
+411 IESCNVC
-418 SSTISGIYAGAIV
+418 SSQVAGHYAGAIV

-440 CNALDVTIHADKQGG
+440 CNALDVEVSATHA
-455 QAGGIAGVSHGKIEY
+455 AGGIAGASYGKTEY
-470 CTVSGKSLITAN
+470 CSVSGNSHITTTG
-482 ASNSRAGGIVGYT
+482 SSTRAGGIIGT
-495 SEEGGV
+495 SSQEGGV

-508 KCAVDGATISGYWA
+508 KCAVDGATISGTMA

-547 TSETSSRLGGVVGYN
+547 SSEASTRLGGVVGYN

-604 YSTHVSL
+604 YSTHVSIL
-611 MGTTQGS
+611 GS
-618 ESGVG
+618 VSGDEAGIG
-623 SIAGYNSGHIISC
+623 SIAGYTSGHVTSC
-636 YAILPDNVKD
+636 YAILPDEVTG
-646 ISLVGKYTLYTA
+646 ISLVGKGTNNID
-658 PEHCVEAGNTDYTT
+658 HCVEAGQSNYGT
-672 LITNVPNLIADDK
+672 LIEAIDLKDDDG
-685 SVWEAAKIWDLTA
+685 SVWKAAEIWQLNAEETA
-698 SGSPAIISD
+698 PDINAEYLGE
-707 YICNPPANQP
+707 NTAN

>member
-1 MVIDTEIQP
+1 
-10 INLSVMKQIKAIL
+10 MKQITAIL

-49 VPMEFYANTDA
+49 VPMEFYANTDV
-60 STRTELTTGNAVY
+60 STRTELTTDNAVH
-73 WEANDAISLFDPIG
+73 WEANDAISLFDPKG
-87 DNNLFYT
+87 DNNRFYT

-99 IVTFTGEATPA
+99 RVTFTGEATPA
-110 EGTYYALYP
+110 DGTYYALYP
-119 YDENAQIEGT
+119 YNTNAQIEGT

-134 LPAEQDAREGS
+134 LPAEQMAREGS
-145 FAHGLN
+145 FAQGLN
-151 PSIAT
+151 PSVAT
-156 ADDTNN
+156 ADATNS
-162 LYFKNVCALVKFTLD
+162 LYFKNVCALVKFTLAE
-177 GSITTTITKATL
+177 SATTTITKATL
-189 CGNNGEALAGTL
+189 CGNNGEALAGAL

-236 FVTAPATLNKGL
+236 FVTAPATLSKGL

-254 DKGNVWKKE
+254 DKGNVWKK
-263 GTQSATLTASRILN
+263 QSTTNATLRASHILN
-277 LGIMQPE
+277 LGSIIPG
-284 NFIPAKGYE
+284 NFEPTQGYKM
-293 EINGIYH
+293 IDGIYH

-313 ADVLNK
+313 TDVLNK
-319 NVILE
+319 DVILE

-330 NVDWTPVGSDMN
+330 GVEWTPVGSDMN
-342 TGTGYAGD
+342 TGYAGE
-350 FNGNGKFIYNLVVE
+350 FNGNGKFIYNLTINSTE
-364 SNASNVGFFGGLA
+364 SNVGFFGGLA
-377 EKAKVHNVKF
+377 AGGTVHDVKF
-387 ANAQITAT
+387 ANAQVTAN

-406 SSMGK
+406 YSMGK

-418 SSTISGIYAGAIV
+418 SSQVTGHYAGAIV

-440 CNALDVTIHADKQGG
+440 CNALDIEVSATHA
-455 QAGGIAGVSHGKIEY
+455 AGGIAGASYGKTEY
-470 CTVSGKSLITAN
+470 CSVSGNSHITTTG
-482 ASNSRAGGIVGYT
+482 SSTRAGGIIGT
-495 SEEGGV
+495 SSQEGGV

-508 KCAVDGATISGYWA
+508 KCAVDGATISGTWA

-547 TSETSSRLGGVVGYN
+547 SSEASTRLGGVVGYN

-604 YSTHVSL
+604 YATHVSL
-611 MGTTQGS
+611 MGTTQGN

-623 SIAGYNSGHIISC
+623 SIAGYTSGHIISC
-636 YAILPDNVKD
+636 YAILPDNAKD
-646 ISLVGKYTLYTA
+646 ISLVGKYTSYA
-658 PEHCVEAGNTDYTT
+658 PEHCVEAGNTDYAT
-672 LITNVPNLIADDK
+672 LTTNVPNLIADDK

-698 SGSPAIISD
+698 SGSPAIVST

>member
-1 MVIDTEIQP
+1 
-10 INLSVMKQIKAIL
+10 MKQIKAIL

-60 STRTELTTGNAVY
+60 STRTILTTDNAVH
-73 WEANDAISLFDPIG
+73 WEANDAISLFDPTG
-87 DNNLFYT
+87 ANNQFST
-94 TESGP
+94 TQSGP

-129 TITTT
+129 PITTT

-156 ADDTNN
+156 ADATNN
-162 LYFKNVCALVKFTLD
+162 LCFKNVCALVKFTLD

-201 TIDASQENPIANVD
+201 TVDASQENPIANVD

-228 LIAGKTYY
+228 LIEGKTYY

-254 DKGNVWKKE
+254 DKGNVWKK
-263 GTQSATLTASRILN
+263 QSTTNATLRASHILN
-277 LGIMQPE
+277 LGPIIPG
-284 NFIPAKGYE
+284 NFEPTQGYE
-293 EINGIYH
+293 MIDGIYY
-300 IYNADGLKAWASD
+300 IYNAKGLQAWAQEIIAD
-313 ADVLNK
+313 ANVLNK
-319 NVILE
+319 DVILE

-330 NVDWTPVGSDMN
+330 GVEWIPVGSDKN

-364 SNASNVGFFGGLA
+364 SDASNVGFFGGLA
-377 EKAKVHNVKF
+377 AGGTVHDVKF
-387 ANAQITAT
+387 ANAQVTAN

-418 SSTISGIYAGAIV
+418 SSQVTGHYAGAIV

-440 CNALDVTIHADKQGG
+440 CNALDVEVSATHA
-455 QAGGIAGVSHGKIEY
+455 AGGIAGANYGKTEY
-470 CTVSGKSLITAN
+470 CSVSGNSHITTTG
-482 ASNSRAGGIVGYT
+482 SSTRAGGI
-495 SEEGGV
+495 
-501 STSGRLL
+501 
-508 KCAVDGATISGYWA
+508 I
-522 GGIAGENSFGIVA
+522 
-535 QCIANRVTVTHN
+535 
-547 TSETSSRLGGVVGYN
+547 
-562 TRGDVVA
+562 
-569 SYAAYST
+569 
-576 IGRQDLTSEAMGGIV
+576 
-591 GYNYNGAASVYGC
+591 
-604 YSTHVSL
+604 
-611 MGTTQGS
+611 
-618 ESGVG
+618 
-623 SIAGYNSGHIISC
+623 
-636 YAILPDNVKD
+636 
-646 ISLVGKYTLYTA
+646 
-658 PEHCVEAGNTDYTT
+658 
-672 LITNVPNLIADDK
+672 
-685 SVWEAAKIWDLTA
+685 
-698 SGSPAIISD
+698 
-707 YICNPPANQP
+707 

>member
-1 MVIDTEIQP
+1 
-10 INLSVMKQIKAIL
+10 MKQIKAIL

-87 DNNLFYT
+87 DNNRFYT

-99 IVTFTGEATPA
+99 SVTFTGKAAPV

-119 YDENAQIEGT
+119 YDANAQIKGT

-134 LPAEQDAREGS
+134 LPAEQMARAGS
-145 FAHGLN
+145 FAQGLN
-151 PSIAT
+151 PSVAT
-156 ADDTNN
+156 ADATNN

-201 TIDASQENPIANVD
+201 TIDATASTPIAMADTSFGQTV
-215 PEWAGIE
+215 IE
-222 IALKGN
+222 LNGP
-228 LIAGKTYY
+228 LTPGTTYY
-236 FVTAPATLNKGL
+236 FVTAPATLSNGL
-248 TLSLYD
+248 TLSFYD
-254 DKGNVWKKE
+254 NKGGVWKKP
-263 GTQSATLTASRILN
+263 GNATAILEAGRILN

-350 FNGNGKFIYNLVVE
+350 FDGNGKFIYNLVVE

-377 EKAKVHNVKF
+377 AGGTVHDVKF
-387 ANAQITAT
+387 ANAKV
-395 SGGAYAGVIAG
+395 SSSNGASYVGVVAGA
-406 SSMGK
+406 SLGK
-411 IESCNVR
+411 IEDCNVR
-418 SSTISGIYAGAIV
+418 NSEVSGNYAGAIT
-431 GNNSVQVNG
+431 GNNSLQVNE
-440 CNALDVTIHADKQGG
+440 CNALDVQVTATYA
-455 QAGGIAGVSHGKIEY
+455 AGGIAGVNYGKVEY
-470 CTVSGKSLITAN
+470 CTLSGHSTIVAN
-482 ASNSRAGGIVGYT
+482 GSSPRAGGIVGET
-495 SEEGGV
+495 AEQSGV
-501 STSGRLL
+501 TTSGRLL
-508 KCAVDGATISGYWA
+508 KCAVDGAIISATWA

-535 QCIANRVTVTHN
+535 QCVANDVTVIHQASN
-547 TSETSSRLGGVVGYN
+547 ASSYLGGVVGYN

-569 SYAAYST
+569 SYSAYST
-576 IGRQDLTSEAMGGIV
+576 IGTEKLISEAMGGIV
-591 GYNYNGAASVYGC
+591 GYNNNSSSNVYGC

-611 MGTTQGS
+611 LGT
-618 ESGVG
+618 VNNRG
-623 SIAGYNSGHIISC
+623 SIAGYTGGHVTSC
-636 YAILPDNVKD
+636 YAVLPDDVTDVN
-646 ISLVGKYTLYTA
+646 LVGKSDTYA
-658 PEHCVEAGNTDYTT
+658 PDHCVATGDINYSALTD
-672 LITNVPNLIADDK
+672 NVPNLTASDG
-685 SVWEAAKIWDLTA
+685 SVWEAVKIWDLTA
-698 SGSPAIISD
+698 SGTPTIVST
-707 YICNPPANQP
+707 YICEPPATKP

>member
-1 MVIDTEIQP
+1 
-10 INLSVMKQIKAIL
+10 MKQIKAIF

-73 WEANDAISLFDPIG
+73 WEANDTISLFDPTG
-87 DNNLFYT
+87 ANNQFST
-94 TESGP
+94 TQSGP
-99 IVTFTGEATPA
+99 SVTFTGEAIPA

-119 YDENAQIEGT
+119 YDANAQIKGT

-145 FAHGLN
+145 FAQGLN
-151 PSIAT
+151 PSVAT
-156 ADDTNN
+156 ADAQHN
-162 LYFKNVCALVKFTLD
+162 LCFKNVCALVKFTLD

-248 TLSLYD
+248 ILSLYD
-254 DKGNVWKKE
+254 NKGNVWKKE

-277 LGIMQPE
+277 LGTMRLD
-284 NFIPAKGYE
+284 NFEPAQGYE
-293 EINGIYH
+293 VIDGTYH
-300 IYNADGLKAWASD
+300 IYNADGLKVWASN

-319 NVILE
+319 SVILE

-330 NVDWTPVGSDMN
+330 GVEWTPVGSDMN
-342 TGTGYAGD
+342 TGYTGD
-350 FNGNGKFIYNLVVE
+350 FNGNGKFIYNLVVK
-364 SNASNVGFFGGLA
+364 SDASNVGFFGGLA
-377 EKAKVHNVKF
+377 AGGTVHDMKF
-387 ANAQITAT
+387 ANAQVTAN

-418 SSTISGIYAGAIV
+418 SSQVAGHYAGAIT
-431 GNNSVQVNG
+431 GNNSLQVNE
-440 CNALDVTIHADKQGG
+440 CNALDVQVTATYA
-455 QAGGIAGVSHGKIEY
+455 AGGIAGVNYGKIEY
-470 CTVSGKSLITAN
+470 CTLSGHSTIVAN
-482 ASNSRAGGIVGYT
+482 GNSPRAGGIVGET
-495 SEEGGV
+495 AEQSGV
-501 STSGRLL
+501 TTSGRLL
-508 KCAVDGATISGYWA
+508 KCAVDGAIISATWA

-535 QCIANRVTVTHN
+535 QCVANDVTVIHQASN
-547 TSETSSRLGGVVGYN
+547 ASFYLGGVVGYN

-569 SYAAYST
+569 SYSAYST
-576 IGRQDLTSEAMGGIV
+576 IGTEKLISEAMGGIV
-591 GYNYNGAASVYGC
+591 GYNNNSSSNVYGC

-611 MGTTQGS
+611 LGT
-618 ESGVG
+618 VNNRG
-623 SIAGYNSGHIISC
+623 SIAGYTGGHVTSC
-636 YAILPDNVKD
+636 YAVLPDDVTDVN
-646 ISLVGKYTLYTA
+646 LVGKSDTYA
-658 PEHCVEAGNTDYTT
+658 PDHCVATGDINYSALTD
-672 LITNVPNLIADDK
+672 NVPNLTASDG

-698 SGSPAIISD
+698 SGTPTIVST
-707 YICNPPANQP
+707 YICEPPATKP

>member
-1 MVIDTEIQP
+1 
-10 INLSVMKQIKAIL
+10 MKQIKAIL

-87 DNNLFYT
+87 DNNRFYT

-99 IVTFTGEATPA
+99 SVTFTGKAAPV

-119 YDENAQIEGT
+119 YDANAQIKGT

-134 LPAEQDAREGS
+134 LPAEQMARAGS
-145 FAHGLN
+145 FAQGLN
-151 PSIAT
+151 PSVAT
-156 ADDTNN
+156 ADATNN
-162 LYFKNVCALVKFTLD
+162 LYFKNVCALVKFTLAERA
-177 GSITTTITKATL
+177 TTTITKATL
-189 CGNNGEALAGTL
+189 CGNNGEALAGTVI
-201 TIDASQENPIANVD
+201 IDASQENPITNVD

-236 FVTAPATLNKGL
+236 FVTAPATLSNGL

-254 DKGNVWKKE
+254 DKGNVWKK
-263 GTQSATLTASRILN
+263 QSTTNATLKASHILN
-277 LGIMQPE
+277 LGPI
-284 NFIPAKGYE
+284 IPGKFEPTQGYE
-293 EINGIYH
+293 MIDGIYH
-300 IYNADGLKAWASD
+300 IYNAKGLQAWAQEIIAD
-313 ADVLNK
+313 ANVLNK
-319 NVILE
+319 DVILE

-330 NVDWTPVGSDMN
+330 GVDWTPVGRDMN

-350 FNGNGKFIYNLVVE
+350 FDGNGKFIYNLVVE

-387 ANAQITAT
+387 ANAQVTAT
-395 SGGAYAGVIAG
+395 SGAAYAGVIAG

-418 SSTISGIYAGAIV
+418 SSQVAGHYAGAIV

-440 CNALDVTIHADKQGG
+440 CNALDVEVSATHA
-455 QAGGIAGVSHGKIEY
+455 AGGIAGASYGKTEY
-470 CTVSGKSLITAN
+470 CSVSGNSHITTTG
-482 ASNSRAGGIVGYT
+482 SSTRAGGIIGT
-495 SEEGGV
+495 SSQEGGV

-508 KCAVDGATISGYWA
+508 KCAVDGATISGTMA

-547 TSETSSRLGGVVGYN
+547 SSEASTRLGGVVGYN

-604 YSTHVSL
+604 YATHVSL
-611 MGTTQGS
+611 MGTTQGN

-623 SIAGYNSGHIISC
+623 SIAGYTSGHIISC
-636 YAILPDNVKD
+636 YAILPDNAKD

>member
-1 MVIDTEIQP
+1 
-10 INLSVMKQIKAIL
+10 MKQIKAIL

-40 ADNTQPSGK
+40 ADNTQPLGK

-87 DNNLFYT
+87 DNNRFYT

-99 IVTFTGEATPA
+99 SVTFTGEATPA

-134 LPAEQDAREGS
+134 LPAEQMARAGS
-145 FAHGLN
+145 FAQGLN
-151 PSIAT
+151 PSVAT
-156 ADDTNN
+156 ADATNN
-162 LYFKNVCALVKFTLD
+162 LCFKNVCALVKFTLD

-277 LGIMQPE
+277 LGTMRLD
-284 NFIPAKGYE
+284 NFEPAQGYE
-293 EINGIYH
+293 VIDGTYH
-300 IYNADGLKAWASD
+300 IYNADGLKVWASN

-319 NVILE
+319 SVILE

-330 NVDWTPVGSDMN
+330 GVKWTSVGSDMN
-342 TGTGYAGD
+342 TGTGYVGD
-350 FNGNGKFIYNLVVE
+350 FDGNGKFIYNLVVE

-387 ANAQITAT
+387 ANAQVTAT
-395 SGGAYAGVIAG
+395 SGAAYAGVIAG

-418 SSTISGIYAGAIV
+418 SSQVAGHYAGAIV

-440 CNALDVTIHADKQGG
+440 CNALDVQVTATYA
-455 QAGGIAGVSHGKIEY
+455 AGGIAGVNYGKIEY
-470 CTVSGKSLITAN
+470 CTLSGHSTIVAN
-482 ASNSRAGGIVGYT
+482 GSSPRAGGIVGET
-495 SEEGGV
+495 AEQSGV
-501 STSGRLL
+501 TTSGRLL
-508 KCAVDGATISGYWA
+508 KCAVDGAIISATWA

-535 QCIANRVTVTHN
+535 QCVANDVTVIHQASN
-547 TSETSSRLGGVVGYN
+547 ASSYLGGVVGYN

-569 SYAAYST
+569 SYSAYST
-576 IGRQDLTSEAMGGIV
+576 IGTEKLISEAMGGIV
-591 GYNYNGAASVYGC
+591 GYNNNSSSNVYGC

-611 MGTTQGS
+611 LGT
-618 ESGVG
+618 VNNRG
-623 SIAGYNSGHIISC
+623 SIAGYTGGHVTSC
-636 YAILPDNVKD
+636 YAILPDGVTG
-646 ISLVGKYTLYTA
+646 ISLVGGGSFSSD
-658 PEHCVEAGNTDYTT
+658 HCVDAGGANYEVLVTGVD
-672 LITNVPNLIADDK
+672 NLTASDG

-698 SGSPAIISD
+698 SGTPTIVST
-707 YICNPPANQP
+707 YICEPPATKP

>member
-1 MVIDTEIQP
+1 
-10 INLSVMKQIKAIL
+10 MKQIKAIL

-60 STRTELTTGNAVY
+60 STRTELTTENAVH
-73 WEANDAISLFDPIG
+73 WEANDAISLFDLKG
-87 DNNLFYT
+87 DNNRFYT

-99 IVTFTGEATPA
+99 RVTFTGEATPA
-110 EGTYYALYP
+110 DGTYYALYP
-119 YDENAQIEGT
+119 YNTNAQIEGT

-145 FAHGLN
+145 FAQGLN
-151 PSIAT
+151 PSVAT
-156 ADDTNN
+156 ADATNN

-189 CGNNGEALAGTL
+189 CGNNGEALAGTV
-201 TIDASQENPIANVD
+201 TIDASQENPITNVD

-236 FVTAPATLNKGL
+236 FVTAPATLSKGL

-277 LGIMQPE
+277 LGTMRLD
-284 NFIPAKGYE
+284 NFEPAQGYE
-293 EINGIYH
+293 VIDGTYH
-300 IYNADGLKAWASD
+300 IYNADGLKVWASN

-319 NVILE
+319 SVILE

-330 NVDWTPVGSDMN
+330 GVDWTPVGSDMN
-342 TGTGYAGD
+342 TGYAGE

-364 SNASNVGFFGGLA
+364 SDASNVGFFGGLA

-387 ANAQITAT
+387 ANAQVTAT
-395 SGGAYAGVIAG
+395 SGAAYAGVIAG

-418 SSTISGIYAGAIV
+418 SSQVAGHYAGAIV

-440 CNALDVTIHADKQGG
+440 CNALDVEVSATHA
-455 QAGGIAGVSHGKIEY
+455 AGGIAGASYGKTEY
-470 CTVSGKSLITAN
+470 CSVSGNSHITTTG
-482 ASNSRAGGIVGYT
+482 SSTRAGGIVGI
-495 SEEGGV
+495 SSQEGSV

-508 KCAVDGATISGYWA
+508 KCAVDGATISGIMA

-547 TSETSSRLGGVVGYN
+547 TLEASSRLGGVVGYN

-604 YSTHVSL
+604 YATHVSL

-698 SGSPAIISD
+698 SGSPAIVSD

>member
-1 MVIDTEIQP
+1 
-10 INLSVMKQIKAIL
+10 MKQVTAIL

-60 STRTELTTGNAVY
+60 STRTELTTENAVH
-73 WEANDAISLFDPIG
+73 WEANDAISLFDPNG
-87 DNNLFYT
+87 DNNRFYT

-99 IVTFTGEATPA
+99 SVTFTGEATPA

-119 YDENAQIEGT
+119 YDANAQIEGT

-134 LPAEQDAREGS
+134 LPAEQMARAGS
-145 FAHGLN
+145 FAQGLN
-151 PSIAT
+151 PSVAM
-156 ADDTNN
+156 ADATNN
-162 LYFKNVCALVKFTLD
+162 LYFKNVCALVKFTLVEN
-177 GSITTTITKATL
+177 ITTTITKATL

-201 TIDASQENPIANVD
+201 TIDATASTPIAMADTSFGQTV
-215 PEWAGIE
+215 IE
-222 IALKGN
+222 LNGP
-228 LIAGKTYY
+228 LTPGTTYY
-236 FVTAPATLNKGL
+236 FVTAPASLSNGL

-263 GTQSATLTASRILN
+263 GTQPATLTASRILN
-277 LGIMQPE
+277 LGTMQPD
-284 NFIPAKGYE
+284 NFEPAQGYE
-293 EINGIYH
+293 VIDGTYH
-300 IYNADGLKAWASD
+300 IYNADGLKVWASD
-313 ADVLNK
+313 TDVLDK
-319 NVILE
+319 DAILE

-330 NVDWTPVGSDMN
+330 GVKWTPVGSDKN

-364 SNASNVGFFGGLA
+364 SDASNVGFFGGLA
-377 EKAKVHNVKF
+377 GGTVHDVKF

-395 SGGAYAGVIAG
+395 SEAAYAGVIAG
-406 SSMGK
+406 SSLGR
-411 IESCNVR
+411 IDSCNVR
-418 SSTISGIYAGAIV
+418 NSTVSGKYAGAIV

-440 CNALDVTIHADKQGG
+440 CNALDVTVHADQQDG

-470 CTVSGKSLITAN
+470 CTVSGQSFITAN
-482 ASNSRAGGIVGYT
+482 ASNSRAGGIAGYT
-495 SEEGGV
+495 SEEGSV

-508 KCAVDGATISGYWA
+508 KCAVDGATISGTWA
-522 GGIAGENSFGIVA
+522 GGIAGDNSFGIVA
-535 QCIANRVTVTHN
+535 QCIANKVTVTHN
-547 TSETSSRLGGVVGYN
+547 SSEASTRLGGVVGYN

-576 IGRQDLTSEAMGGIV
+576 IGGQDLTSEAMGGIV
-591 GYNYNGAASVYGC
+591 GYNYNKTASVYGC
-604 YSTHVSL
+604 YATHVSL
-611 MGTTQGS
+611 MGTTQGN

-623 SIAGYNSGHIISC
+623 SIAGYTSGHIISC
-636 YAILPDNVKD
+636 YAILPDNAKD
-646 ISLVGKYTLYTA
+646 ISLVGKYTSYA

-672 LITNVPNLIADDK
+672 LISDVPNLTADDK

-698 SGSPAIISD
+698 SGSPAIVST

>member
-1 MVIDTEIQP
+1 
-10 INLSVMKQIKAIL
+10 MKQIKAIL

-87 DNNLFYT
+87 DNNRFYT

-99 IVTFTGEATPA
+99 SVTFTGKAAPV

-119 YDENAQIEGT
+119 YDANAQIKGT

-134 LPAEQDAREGS
+134 LPAEQMARAGS
-145 FAHGLN
+145 FAQGLN
-151 PSIAT
+151 PSVAT
-156 ADDTNN
+156 ADATNN
-162 LYFKNVCALVKFTLD
+162 LYFKNVCALVKFTLVEN
-177 GSITTTITKATL
+177 ITTTITKATL

-277 LGIMQPE
+277 LGTMRLD
-284 NFIPAKGYE
+284 NFEPAQGYE
-293 EINGIYH
+293 VIDGTYH
-300 IYNADGLKAWASD
+300 IYNADGLKVWASN

-319 NVILE
+319 SVILE

-330 NVDWTPVGSDMN
+330 GVKWTSVGSDMN

-350 FNGNGKFIYNLVVE
+350 FDGNGKFIYNLVVK
-364 SNASNVGFFGGLA
+364 SDASNVGFFGGLA

-387 ANAQITAT
+387 ANAQVTAT
-395 SGGAYAGVIAG
+395 SGAAYAGVIAG

-418 SSTISGIYAGAIV
+418 SSQVAGHYAGAIV

-440 CNALDVTIHADKQGG
+440 CNALDVEVSATHA
-455 QAGGIAGVSHGKIEY
+455 AGGIAGASYGKTEY
-470 CTVSGKSLITAN
+470 CSVSGNSHITTTG
-482 ASNSRAGGIVGYT
+482 SSTRAGGIIGT
-495 SEEGGV
+495 SSQEGGV

-508 KCAVDGATISGYWA
+508 KCAVDGATISGTMA

-547 TSETSSRLGGVVGYN
+547 SSEASTRLGGVVGYN
-562 TRGDVVA
+562 TRGNVVA
-569 SYAAYST
+569 SYSAYST
-576 IGRQDLTSEAMGGIV
+576 IDGQNLISGTMGGIV
-591 GYNYNGAASVYGC
+591 GYNYNQNAFVYGC
-604 YSTHVSL
+604 YSTHVSIL
-611 MGTTQGS
+611 GS
-618 ESGVG
+618 VSGDEAGIG
-623 SIAGYNSGHIISC
+623 SIAGYTSGHVTSC
-636 YAILPDNVKD
+636 YAILPDEVTG
-646 ISLVGKYTLYTA
+646 ISLVGKGTSNID
-658 PEHCVEAGNTDYTT
+658 HCVEAGQSNYRI
-672 LITNVPNLIADDK
+672 LIENVSDLNDDDG
-685 SVWEAAKIWDLTA
+685 SVWKAAEIWQFNAGETA
-698 SGSPAIISD
+698 PDINAEYLGE
-707 YICNPPANQP
+707 NTAN

>member
-1 MVIDTEIQP
+1 
-10 INLSVMKQIKAIL
+10 MKQIKAIL

-73 WEANDAISLFDPIG
+73 WEANDTISLFDPTG
-87 DNNLFYT
+87 ANNQFST
-94 TESGP
+94 TQSGP
-99 IVTFTGEATPA
+99 SVTFTGEAIPA

-119 YDENAQIEGT
+119 YDANAQIKGT

-145 FAHGLN
+145 FAQGLN
-151 PSIAT
+151 PSVAT
-156 ADDTNN
+156 ADAQHN
-162 LYFKNVCALVKFTLD
+162 LCFKNVCALVKFTLD

-248 TLSLYD
+248 ILSLYD
-254 DKGNVWKKE
+254 NKGNVWKKE

-277 LGIMQPE
+277 LGTMRLD
-284 NFIPAKGYE
+284 NFEPAQGYE
-293 EINGIYH
+293 VIDGTYH
-300 IYNADGLKAWASD
+300 IYNADGLKVWASN

-319 NVILE
+319 SVILE

-330 NVDWTPVGSDMN
+330 GVKWTSVGSDMN

-350 FNGNGKFIYNLVVE
+350 FDGNGKFIYNLVVK

-387 ANAQITAT
+387 ANAQVTAT
-395 SGGAYAGVIAG
+395 SGAAYAGVIAG

-418 SSTISGIYAGAIV
+418 SSQVAGHYAGAIV
-431 GNNSVQVNG
+431 GNNSVQVNE
-440 CNALDVTIHADKQGG
+440 CNALDVQVTATYA
-455 QAGGIAGVSHGKIEY
+455 AGGIAGVNYGKIEY
-470 CTVSGKSLITAN
+470 CTLSGHSTIVAN
-482 ASNSRAGGIVGYT
+482 GNSPRAGGIVGET
-495 SEEGGV
+495 AEQSGV
-501 STSGRLL
+501 TTSGRLL
-508 KCAVDGATISGYWA
+508 KCAVDGAIISATWA

-535 QCIANRVTVTHN
+535 QCVANDVTVIHQASN
-547 TSETSSRLGGVVGYN
+547 ASFYLGGVVGYN

-569 SYAAYST
+569 SYSAYST
-576 IGRQDLTSEAMGGIV
+576 IGTEKLISEAMGGIV
-591 GYNYNGAASVYGC
+591 GYNNNSSSNVYGC

-611 MGTTQGS
+611 LGT
-618 ESGVG
+618 VNNRG
-623 SIAGYNSGHIISC
+623 SIAGYTGGHVTSC
-636 YAILPDNVKD
+636 YAILPDGVTG
-646 ISLVGKYTLYTA
+646 ISLVGGGSFSSD
-658 PEHCVEAGNTDYTT
+658 HCVDAGGANYEVLVTGVD
-672 LITNVPNLIADDK
+672 NLTASDG
-685 SVWEAAKIWDLTA
+685 SVWEAVKIWDLTA
-698 SGSPAIISD
+698 SGTPTIVST
-707 YICNPPANQP
+707 YICEPPATKP

>member
-1 MVIDTEIQP
+1 
-10 INLSVMKQIKAIL
+10 MKQITAIL

-60 STRTELTTGNAVY
+60 STRTELTTENAVY
-73 WEANDAISLFDPIG
+73 WEANDAISLFNPTG
-87 DNNLFYT
+87 TNNQFST
-94 TESGP
+94 TQSGP
-99 IVTFTGEATPA
+99 SVTFTGEATPA
-110 EGTYYALYP
+110 KGTYYALYP
-119 YDENAQIEGT
+119 YNTNAQIEGT

-134 LPAEQDAREGS
+134 LPAEQMARAGS
-145 FAHGLN
+145 FAQSLN
-151 PSIAT
+151 PSVAT
-156 ADDTNN
+156 ADATNN

-177 GSITTTITKATL
+177 GSSTTTITKATL
-189 CGNNGEALAGTL
+189 CGNNSEALAGTL
-201 TIDASQENPIANVD
+201 TIDAAASTPIAMADTSFGQTV
-215 PEWAGIE
+215 IE
-222 IALKGN
+222 LNGS
-228 LIAGKTYY
+228 LTPGSTYY
-236 FVTAPATLNKGL
+236 FVTAPASLSNGL
-248 TLSLYD
+248 TLNLYD

-263 GTQSATLTASRILN
+263 GTQPATLTASRILN
-277 LGIMQPE
+277 LGTMQPD
-284 NFIPAKGYE
+284 NFEPAQGYE
-293 EINGIYH
+293 VIDGTYH
-300 IYNADGLKAWASD
+300 IYNADGLKVWALN

-330 NVDWTPVGSDMN
+330 GVEWTPVGSDMN
-342 TGTGYAGD
+342 TGYAGE
-350 FNGNGKFIYNLVVE
+350 FNGNGKFIYNLTINSTE
-364 SNASNVGFFGGLA
+364 SNVGFFGGLA
-377 EKAKVHNVKF
+377 AGGTVHDVKF
-387 ANAQITAT
+387 ANAQVTAN

-418 SSTISGIYAGAIV
+418 SSQVTGHYAGAIV

-440 CNALDVTIHADKQGG
+440 CNALDIEVSATHA
-455 QAGGIAGVSHGKIEY
+455 AGGIAGASYGKTEY
-470 CTVSGKSLITAN
+470 CSVSGNSHITTTG
-482 ASNSRAGGIVGYT
+482 SSTRAGGIIGT
-495 SEEGGV
+495 SSQEGSV

-508 KCAVDGATISGYWA
+508 KCAVDGATISGTWA

-547 TSETSSRLGGVVGYN
+547 SSEASTRLGGVVGYN

-604 YSTHVSL
+604 YATHVSL
-611 MGTTQGS
+611 MGTTQGN

-623 SIAGYNSGHIISC
+623 SIAGYTSGHIISC
-636 YAILPDNVKD
+636 YAILPDNAKD
-646 ISLVGKYTLYTA
+646 ISLVGKYTSYA
-658 PEHCVEAGNTDYTT
+658 PEHCVEAGNTDYAT

-698 SGSPAIISD
+698 SGSPAIVST

>member
-1 MVIDTEIQP
+1 
-10 INLSVMKQIKAIL
+10 MKQIKAIL

-40 ADNTQPSGK
+40 ADNTRPSGK
-49 VPMEFYANTDA
+49 VPMKFYANTDA
-60 STRTELTTGNAVY
+60 STRTELTTDNAVH
-73 WEANDAISLFDPIG
+73 WEANDTISLFDPKG
-87 DNNLFYT
+87 DNNRFYT

-99 IVTFTGEATPA
+99 SVTFTGEATPA

-119 YDENAQIEGT
+119 YDTNAQIKGT

-134 LPAEQDAREGS
+134 LPAEQMARAGS
-145 FAHGLN
+145 FAQGLN
-151 PSIAT
+151 PSVAT
-156 ADDTNN
+156 ADATNN
-162 LYFKNVCALVKFTLD
+162 LCFKNVCALVKFTLD

-215 PEWAGIE
+215 PEWARIE

-248 TLSLYD
+248 ILSLYD
-254 DKGNVWKKE
+254 NKGNVWKKE

-277 LGIMQPE
+277 LGTMRLD
-284 NFIPAKGYE
+284 NFEPAQGYE
-293 EINGIYH
+293 VIDGTYH
-300 IYNADGLKAWASD
+300 IYNADGLKVWASN

-319 NVILE
+319 SVILE

-330 NVDWTPVGSDMN
+330 GVEWTPVGSDMN
-342 TGTGYAGD
+342 TGYTGD
-350 FNGNGKFIYNLVVE
+350 FNGNGKFIYNLVVK
-364 SNASNVGFFGGLA
+364 SDASNVGFFGGLA
-377 EKAKVHNVKF
+377 AGGTVHDMKF
-387 ANAQITAT
+387 ANAQVTAT
-395 SGGAYAGVIAG
+395 SGAAYAGVIAG

-418 SSTISGIYAGAIV
+418 SSQVAGHYAGAIV

-440 CNALDVTIHADKQGG
+440 CNAFDVEVSATHA
-455 QAGGIAGVSHGKIEY
+455 AGGIAGASYGKTEY
-470 CTVSGKSLITAN
+470 CSVSGNSHITTTG
-482 ASNSRAGGIVGYT
+482 SSTRAGGIIGT
-495 SEEGGV
+495 SSQEGGV

-547 TSETSSRLGGVVGYN
+547 SSQPSSRLGGVVGYN

-569 SYAAYST
+569 SYSAYST
-576 IGRQDLTSEAMGGIV
+576 IGTEKLISEAMGGIV
-591 GYNYNGAASVYGC
+591 GYNNNSSSNVYGC

-611 MGTTQGS
+611 LGT
-618 ESGVG
+618 VNNRG
-623 SIAGYNSGHIISC
+623 SIAGYTGGHVTSC
-636 YAILPDNVKD
+636 YAILPDGVTG
-646 ISLVGKYTLYTA
+646 ISLVGGGSFSSD
-658 PEHCVEAGNTDYTT
+658 HCVDAGGANYEVLVTGVD
-672 LITNVPNLIADDK
+672 NLTASDG

-698 SGSPAIISD
+698 SGTPIIVST
-707 YICNPPANQP
+707 YICEPPATKP

>member
-1 MVIDTEIQP
+1 
-10 INLSVMKQIKAIL
+10 MKQIKAIL

-87 DNNLFYT
+87 DNNRFYT

-99 IVTFTGEATPA
+99 SVTFTGKAAPA

-119 YDENAQIEGT
+119 YDTNAQIEGT

-156 ADDTNN
+156 ANDTNN

-277 LGIMQPE
+277 LGTMRLD
-284 NFIPAKGYE
+284 NFEPAQGYE
-293 EINGIYH
+293 VIDGTYH
-300 IYNADGLKAWASD
+300 IYNADGLKVWASN

-319 NVILE
+319 SVILE

-330 NVDWTPVGSDMN
+330 GVKWTSVGSDMN

-350 FNGNGKFIYNLVVE
+350 FDGNGKFIYNLVVE
-364 SNASNVGFFGGLA
+364 SDASNVGFFGGLA
-377 EKAKVHNVKF
+377 AGGTVHDVKF
-387 ANAQITAT
+387 ANAQVTAT
-395 SGGAYAGVIAG
+395 SGAAYAGVIAG

-418 SSTISGIYAGAIV
+418 SSQVAGHYAGAIV
-431 GNNSVQVNG
+431 GNNSVQVNE
-440 CNALDVTIHADKQGG
+440 CNALDVQVTATYA
-455 QAGGIAGVSHGKIEY
+455 AGGIAGVNYGKIEY
-470 CTVSGKSLITAN
+470 CTLSGHSTIVAN
-482 ASNSRAGGIVGYT
+482 GSSPRAGGIVGET
-495 SEEGGV
+495 AEQSGV
-501 STSGRLL
+501 TTSGRLL
-508 KCAVDGATISGYWA
+508 KCAVDGAIISATWA

-535 QCIANRVTVTHN
+535 QCVANDVTVIHQASN
-547 TSETSSRLGGVVGYN
+547 ASSYLGGVVGYN

-569 SYAAYST
+569 SYSAYST
-576 IGRQDLTSEAMGGIV
+576 IGTEKLISEAMGGIV
-591 GYNYNGAASVYGC
+591 GYNNNSSSNVYGC

-611 MGTTQGS
+611 LGT
-618 ESGVG
+618 VNNRG
-623 SIAGYNSGHIISC
+623 SIAGYTGGHVTSC
-636 YAILPDNVKD
+636 YAILPDGVTG
-646 ISLVGKYTLYTA
+646 ISLVGGGSFSSD
-658 PEHCVEAGNTDYTT
+658 HCVDAGGANYEVLVTGVD
-672 LITNVPNLIADDK
+672 NLTASDG
-685 SVWEAAKIWDLTA
+685 SVWEAVKIWDLTA
-698 SGSPAIISD
+698 SGTPTIVST
-707 YICNPPANQP
+707 YICEPPATKP